1 MPRYEFSIGAWG
13 DVATI
18 YFRRPA
24 DPPTR
29 RPADPPTRRGQPGRE
44 SQSAM
49 AA

>member
-29 RPADPPTRRGQPGRE
+29 RGQPGRE